1 MDSYIVKS
9 NSESGD
15 GRSDIYIKPLSI
27 FDRAVIIEM
36 KVCDKLKELFI
47 KSGIDLNQ
55 VDDMKYEYE
64 LNEEGY
70 EDVIKYGLAFYRK
83 DCLIKIKD

>member
-1 MDSYIVKS
+1 MDGYIVKS

-36 KVCDKLKELFI
+36 KVCDKLKELFT

-55 VDDMKYEYE
+55 VDYMKYEYE